1 MRVSQLAAASNLF
14 VDPQTPKPKVKFNRS
29 GDGLFVELISGDKLF
44 DMMKEKRVDVA
55 KLVKK
60 SGLSESA
67 IRKYL
72 ADEQTTISSK
82 ALDKLAKALR
92 CSPLALIPETGVPVE
107 KVLPLP
113 QPPKVVDLQSEPLPQ
128 FKEGAAYIFRKKS
141 AWRGQQP
148 DQEERSS
155 IFRYVGSHK
164 GNGITHFM
172 FQSVVGKYLVTYTD
186 IDFKCGAV
194 LAIATDE
201 ARRSKKKKR

>member
-1 MRVSQLAAASNLF
+1 MRVSQLAVASGLF
-14 VDPQTPKPKVKFNRS
+14 VDPQTPKPKVRFNRN

-44 DMMKEKRVDVA
+44 DMMKEKRLDVA

-92 CSPLALIPETGVPVE
+92 CSPLALVPDGGVPVE
-107 KVLPLP
+107 KAIPLP
-113 QPPKVVDLQSEPLPQ
+113 QPPKIVDLQAEPLPQ
-128 FKEGAAYIFRKKS
+128 FKEGAAYVFRKKS
-141 AWRGQQP
+141 SWRGQQP

-155 IFRYVGSHK
+155 VFKYVGAHK
-164 GNGITHFM
+164 GNDRTHFM

-186 IDFKCGAV
+186 IDFKCGSV
-194 LAIATDE
+194 VAIATDE